1 MQNLQEIDAMTPQRG
16 GAREGAGRPK
26 GSTGPVRKP
35 VSFTLYEEERETL
48 KAQAAALGKLAW
60 IGLAATGVTL
70 VTALMV
76 RRHLSGSD
84 TSAMARPW

>member
-1 MQNLQEIDAMTPQRG
+1 MQNLQESDAMTPHG

-48 KAQAAALGKLAW
+48 KAQAAMLGLSASEYISAVIALGDVIVPL
-60 IGLAATGVTL
+60 
-70 VTALMV
+70 V
-76 RRHLSGSD
+76 RRAKQSGD
-84 TSAMARPW
+84 D

>member
-1 MQNLQEIDAMTPQRG
+1 MQNLQEIDAMTPHG

-48 KAQAAALGKLAW
+48 KAQAAAVGLSASEYLSAVIALGDVIVPL
-60 IGLAATGVTL
+60 
-70 VTALMV
+70 V
-76 RRHLSGSD
+76 RRAKPAVD
-84 TSAMARPW
+84 D